1 MLIQESISLPRARV
15 LLHQE
20 RAYDFNEKTGI
31 WLYRPVGE
39 DEVAFNILTNTGR
52 VQLHHQ
58 AYGTAALLTNGF
70 NWIALTNDSGAPAAG
85 DTTLASE
92 INGGGLNLDRVQ
104 GVVTLPTGSGNVTT
118 IANTFTYLGVPS
130 QGIQKTALFTAAYSG
145 GVMNHEIAFTPR
157 TLFTNDTITVTFT
170 ITCG

>member
-20 RAYDFNEKTGI
+20 RAYDFDAKTGL
-31 WLYRPVGE
+31 WQYRPVGE

-58 AYGTAALLTNGF
+58 AYATAALLTNGF
-70 NWIALTNDSGAPAAG
+70 NWIALSNDAGVPAAA
-85 DTTLASE
+85 DATLAAE
-92 INGGGLNLDRVQ
+92 INGGGLGLDRVQ
-104 GVVTLPTGSGNVTT
+104 GAVTLATGAGNVTT
-118 IANTFTYLGVPS
+118 IANTFTYLGVPA
-130 QGIQKTALFTAAYSG
+130 QGIQKTALFTATNPG

-170 ITCG
+170 ITLG